1 MALTFGVGNRSIA
14 FAPTS
19 AFPLN
24 ANSYFESMD
33 AAQAAAL
40 SAKPAGD
47 TSTKYYFGQ
56 EIVVVDLVSDVKTA
70 QMFIIAPTKDEENN
84 EVGMLAEVGGKI
96 EIDENQFV
104 LADDKLSLL
113 GFAGAVEGAQ
123 LVKVGGKLSWV
134 KPDNTT
140 VEGLSTN
147 VAALQATVLGTLQ
160 EDGETRNEDGLIHRV
175 AALENEIGD
184 KANSADVYTK
194 GEADE
199 LLDDKAN
206 SSEVYTKEET
216 YTKTEANAL
225 LGDKANSADVYNK
238 TETYTKTEVE
248 SYVQNQIGSAGHLN
262 RQIVEALPDVAT
274 ADVDTIYMLKKVGGL
289 IDNDH
294 YEEYMVIQGKWE
306 LIGDTYVDLTPYA
319 KTEDIQE
326 ALNLA
331 GSALQAG
338 DIVTGTSQGTISV
351 DGTDV
356 VVNGLGSAAF
366 EDADSFE
373 AAGNAAAAEQAA
385 KTHADGLISAEIE
398 RANAAY
404 DEKGAAAQ
412 VLIDANSYTNN
423 KVGTPAIL
431 DEEGKVTTEGT
442 GVYAQTYTRQQ
453 IEQLIA
459 DITGGESAADVL
471 AALNTYKGTN
481 DTRVKAVEDRL
492 IPVEEKLATVAQ
504 GAQVNV
510 LEAIKLE
517 GEENPLEIAEK
528 TVTLPVA
535 TETRL
540 GLVKVSD
547 DDDAS
552 IVLDE
557 NKTLQVNQVNVNK
570 LVQTAGEFLILNGGA
585 AAG

>member
-338 DIVTGTSQGTISV
+338 DIATGTSQGTISV